1 MRYGFDHV
9 RASDEHVGRV
19 FDHDV
24 EVGNRR
30 TVHRAARARAH
41 DATDLRHHA
50 AGQSVAQKNVGITA
64 ETDDAFLYARAAGIV
79 QADDRGADLHRQ
91 VHYFANLFGVRFRE
105 GAAKDSKVLREDK
118 DFAAIDQA
126 VGGDDSVAGI
136 DFFLHPKVA
145 RAMFDQLIEFLKRA
159 VIEQELDALARS
171 QLAGGVLL

>member
-24 EVGNRR
+24 EVGDRR
-30 TVHRAARARAH
+30 AVHRAARARAH

-79 QADDRGADLHRQ
+79 QADDRRADLHRQ

-105 GAAKDSKVLREDK
+105 GTAKDGKVLREDEN
-118 DFAAIDQA
+118 FAAIDQT
-126 VGGDDSVAGI
+126 VAGNHSI
-136 DFFLHPKVA
+136 AWINL
-145 RAMFDQLIEFLKRA
+145 
-159 VIEQELDALARS
+159 
-171 QLAGGVLL
+171 